1 MDAYSIWLVEYA
13 YCATQPVSSL
23 MYSKHNQGV
32 RTIPFTFLILKG
44 NDRTVAIDT
53 GYIDEGH
60 GHELSVRFGMT
71 AIRPVEK
78 ALADIGVRGEE
89 VDTVI
94 LTHAHYDHLGGSTIF
109 PNAHFYLQ
117 KKELLDWIEA
127 LARPKEY
134 AFLTAAL
141 DPNDIRNAIDL
152 ADAGRLTLL
161 DGATENIL
169 PGISCFPVFNSH
181 TYGHQVVTI
190 GKTGSGTG
198 ADDRWVFT
206 GDACY
211 SFENYGADGKGPY
224 LPVGFGVGSITGMV
238 DALVKIRELAG
249 GDLKRLII
257 THDSEMWGLHPSA
270 VKSDGMRVA
279 EVQLAQGEKSRI
291 TI

>member
-1 MDAYSIWLVEYA
+1 MDAYSIWLVEYG

-23 MYSKHNQGV
+23 MYSLHNQGV
-32 RTIPFTFLILKG
+32 RTIPFTFLIVKG
-44 NDRTVAIDT
+44 NGRVIAVDT
-53 GYIDEGH
+53 GYLDEGY

-71 AIRPVEK
+71 AIRPIRN

-94 LTHAHYDHLGGSTIF
+94 LTHAHYDHLGGSAVF

-117 KKELLDWIEA
+117 KKELLDWMEV

-152 ADAGRLTLL
+152 ANAGRLTLL
-161 DGATENIL
+161 DGPAENIL
-169 PGISCFPVFNSH
+169 PGISCVPVFDSH

-190 GKTGSGTG
+190 AKAGGESGE
-198 ADDRWVFT
+198 RWVFT

-211 SFENYGADGKGPY
+211 SYENYGGVDGRGPY

-238 DALVKIRELAG
+238 DALATIRELAG
-249 GDLKRLII
+249 GDLRRLII
-257 THDSEMWGLHPSA
+257 THDGDMWGAHPSA
-270 VKSDGMRVA
+270 ATSDGMHIA
-279 EVQLAQGEKSRI
+279 EVQLAAGEKSRLAP
-291 TI
+291 

>member
-1 MDAYSIWLVEYA
+1 MAEGYSIWLVEYG

-23 MYSKHNQGV
+23 MYSRHNEGV

-44 NDRTVAIDT
+44 HGRTIAIDT

-60 GHELSVRFGMT
+60 AHELHVRFGMT
-71 AIRPVEK
+71 AIRPIEK

-94 LTHAHYDHLGGSTIF
+94 LTHAHYDHLGGSTVF

-117 KKELLDWIEA
+117 KKELLDWMET

-141 DPNDIRNAIDL
+141 DPNDIRNVVDL

-161 DGATENIL
+161 DGAAENLL
-169 PGISCFPVFNSH
+169 PGISCVPVFNSH

-190 GKTGSGTG
+190 DKAG
-198 ADDRWVFT
+198 AGAGGRWVFT

-238 DALVKIRELAG
+238 EALSTIRSLAD
-249 GDLKRLII
+249 GDLRRLII
-257 THDSEMWGLHPSA
+257 THDNDMWTLHPSV
-270 VKSDGMRVA
+270 VKSDGMRIA
-279 EVQLAQGEKSRI
+279 EVQLAAGEQSRL
-291 TI
+291 TK

>member
-1 MDAYSIWLVEYA
+1 MDAYSIWLVEYG

-23 MYSKHNQGV
+23 MYSRHNQGI

-44 NDRTVAIDT
+44 NGRTVAVDT
-53 GYIDEGH
+53 GYIDEGYA
-60 GHELSVRFGMT
+60 HELSVRFDMT
-71 AIRPVEK
+71 AIRPIEK

-89 VDTVI
+89 MDTVI
-94 LTHAHYDHLGGSTIF
+94 LTHAHYDHLGGSKAF

-161 DGATENIL
+161 DGAAENIL
-169 PGISCFPVFNSH
+169 PGVSCTPVFNSH
-181 TYGHQVVTI
+181 TYGHQVVSI
-190 GKTGSGTG
+190 AKAGGNG
-198 ADDRWVFT
+198 DERWVFT

-238 DALVKIRELAG
+238 DALVTIRDLAG
-249 GDLKRLII
+249 GDLNRLII
-257 THDSEMWGLHPSA
+257 THDSDMWKVHPSA
-270 VKSDGMRVA
+270 VKSDGMHIA
-279 EVQLAQGEKSRI
+279 EVQLAAGEKSRLAP
-291 TI
+291 

>member
-1 MDAYSIWLVEYA
+1 MNAYSIWLVEYGC
-13 YCATQPVSSL
+13 CATQPVSSL
-23 MYSKHNQGV
+23 MYSRHNEGI
-32 RTIPFTFLILKG
+32 RTIPFTFLILRG
-44 NDRTVAIDT
+44 NDGRTIAVDT

-60 GHELSVRFGMT
+60 AHELSIRFGMT
-71 AIRPVEK
+71 AIRPIEK
-78 ALADIGVRGEE
+78 ALADIGIRGEE

-94 LTHAHYDHLGGSTIF
+94 LTHAHYDHLGGSKAF

-117 KKELLDWIEA
+117 KKELFDWMET

-141 DPNDIRNAIDL
+141 DPNDIRNVVDL

-161 DGATENIL
+161 DGAAENLL
-169 PGISCFPVFNSH
+169 PGISCIPVFNSH

-190 GKTGSGTG
+190 DKDGGSAGE
-198 ADDRWVFT
+198 RWVFT

-211 SFENYGADGKGPY
+211 SFENYGAEGKGPY

-238 DALVKIRELAG
+238 EALVKIRELAG

-257 THDSEMWGLHPSA
+257 THDSDMWEAHSSA
-270 VKSDGMRVA
+270 VKSDGMHVA
-279 EVQLAQGEKSRI
+279 EVQLAAGERSRI
-291 TI
+291 SV